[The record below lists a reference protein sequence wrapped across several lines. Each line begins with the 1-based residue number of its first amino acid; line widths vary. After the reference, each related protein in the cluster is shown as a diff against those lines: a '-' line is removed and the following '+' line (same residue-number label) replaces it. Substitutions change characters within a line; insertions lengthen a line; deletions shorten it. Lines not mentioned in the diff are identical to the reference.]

1 MLEFSPDTPAPV
13 RELALACAAFVQKA
27 VGVELDLTPDTLPLL
42 DHYLSLARDGK
53 GEVHALVAAAAGAYF
68 GEVVRMQYP
77 SRWALPAVGDGDDR
91 DAWRLEFE
99 QVFLYLYPVAL
110 AGEALDRGHATDHAA
125 SAPSAPSAHAAAAR
139 DGGFSVREQ
148 DRPALVAALEL
159 LGSVDEDEYYLLS
172 TRFDVLASVADRL
185 IALRQ
190 RELRVEELP
199 SIAPD
204 VYARAIDD
212 DSARPQR
219 SS

>member
-77 SRWALPAVGDGDDR
+77 SRWALPAVDSVER

-125 SAPSAPSAHAAAAR
+125 SAPSAYATAAR

-199 SIAPD
+199 TIAPD

-212 DSARPQR
+212 DIAPTQR

>member
-1 MLEFSPDTPAPV
+1 VLEFSPDTPAPV

-77 SRWALPAVGDGDDR
+77 SRWALPAVGDRDDR

-110 AGEALDRGHATDHAA
+110 AGEALDRGHATAHAA
-125 SAPSAPSAHAAAAR
+125 SAPSVHTTAAR

-159 LGSVDEDEYYLLS
+159 LGSVDEDEYYLFS

-204 VYARAIDD
+204 VYARAVDD
-212 DSARPQR
+212 DIAPPQR